1 VQPYLSSS
9 CQVVDASE
17 LIDRFGKDAGGE
29 ARRRAG
35 ESRDRG
41 NHIHFCRWRQVER
54 LVAVMADGRGGG
66 TLH

>member
-17 LIDRFGKDAGGE
+17 LIERFGDDAPGE

-54 LVAVMADGRGGG
+54 LVAVMAGGRGGG